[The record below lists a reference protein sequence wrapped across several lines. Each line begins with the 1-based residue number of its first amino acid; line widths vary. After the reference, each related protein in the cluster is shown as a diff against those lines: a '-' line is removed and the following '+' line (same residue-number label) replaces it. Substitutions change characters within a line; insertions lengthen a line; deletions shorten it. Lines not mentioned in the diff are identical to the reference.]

1 MKVIRTAF
9 PFRFARLTGLPSESL
24 SASGGA
30 CFGGTALEPANEA
43 PAAFV
48 WPFGTPVLELELPEL
63 PQPPTSN
70 APAATTGTSQIQRLG
85 CRPAVLRGGVIRCR
99 A

>member
-9 PFRFARLTGLPSESL
+9 PFRFARLTGLPSEFL
-24 SASGGA
+24 SVSGGA

-43 PAAFV
+43 LAAFD
-48 WPFGTPVLELELPEL
+48 WPFGTPVLELEVPE
-63 PQPPTSN
+63 PPHPATSN
-70 APAATTGTSQIQRLG
+70 AAAATTGTSQIRPRA
-85 CRPAVLRGGVIRCR
+85 CRPAVLRGGVITSK